1 MRTSLRN
8 SFGVRSARRTPL
20 LKRWWGDLVYR
31 WQTGARLPLLLSGS
45 VIALLMV
52 FTLVMRAMVSND
64 LKQRDLT
71 CLAMNVYHEARGEP
85 LEGQFGVAE
94 VTMNRVSDP
103 RYPDSVC
110 EVVYQKRWDYLRKR
124 QVSAFSWTEF
134 DTVDVPEGEA
144 WQRAVSVA
152 EATLSGDHAD
162 SLDGAIHYHA
172 AYIRPSWTRGKQPV
186 AKIGRHVFYR

>member
-1 MRTSLRN
+1 MSRSRFLGLR
-8 SFGVRSARRTPL
+8 SSRRTPL

-31 WQTGARLPLLLSGS
+31 WQTGARFPLLLMAS
-45 VIALLMV
+45 VIAVLAV
-52 FTLVMRAMVSND
+52 FSSVMHAMVAND
-64 LKQRDLT
+64 SKQRDLN

-85 LEGQFGVAE
+85 LAGQFGVAE
-94 VTMNRVSDP
+94 VTMNRVADS

-124 QVSAFSWTEF
+124 HVSAFSWTEF
-134 DTVDVPEGEA
+134 ETVDVPEGEA

-152 EATLSGDHAD
+152 EATLNGEHPEA
-162 SLDGAIHYHA
+162 LDGAVYYHA

>member
-1 MRTSLRN
+1 M
-8 SFGVRSARRTPL
+8 
-20 LKRWWGDLVYR
+20 
-31 WQTGARLPLLLSGS
+31 PLLLSGA
-45 VIALLMV
+45 VIVLLIM
-52 FTLVMRAMVSND
+52 FSLVVHEMIAND
-64 LKQRDLT
+64 SKQRDLI

-94 VTMNRVSDP
+94 VTMNRVADS

-110 EVVYQKRWDYLRKR
+110 EVVYQKRWDFLRKR

-152 EATLSGDHAD
+152 EATLNGDHSD
-162 SLDGAIHYHA
+162 SLDGAIYYHA